1 MGTLK
6 GFLNPKKI
14 ENIKFVVS
22 NRFVDFR
29 QKKANCCKPIV

>member
-22 NRFVDFR
+22 NRFVDDDG
-29 QKKANCCKPIV
+29 NPL